1 MSATDVSS
9 TKEDSVADRLTAS
22 HPDDFYAEGIRSRT
36 AEVEELTTRART
48 VEIQRLFAFVFAAV
62 AGLLRDDMPG
72 GPTLWTGVS
81 VVLFGAFVALVIH
94 HRRLRTAVRRAQ
106 AARLLHVVGQCR
118 RRRDWDGL
126 RDAYEDFG
134 ISDPLL
140 DPSAG
145 REDTHPY
152 LVDLDIF
159 GPASVRALLGPTPT
173 ASGTATVESWLRAPA
188 EPEEVLRRQRAVED
202 LRDQPD
208 TRESLAIEA
217 LLVRPIRGRE
227 WARFVTW
234 LNGPSPFGDG
244 EGAVVPSW
252 ALPLARVMPLVTIPL
267 LAAWA
272 FSLAVPWWAWGAP
285 LAVQAGLS
293 WRWGKA
299 LHPWFEGGS
308 PNSRGLRGHHTLFAA
323 WEAVRGGPEL
333 QAVVDRL
340 SGESGAPASQEIQT
354 LERWLDAA
362 DSRASMFHQVLAP
375 LVFWDIHVA
384 WALEQWRQRA
394 GGRAEA
400 WFEALGELE
409 ALSALA
415 ALAWDEP
422 TWSFPTIGGDVGLD
436 AKELGHPLLPRE
448 EMKSSSVSLD
458 PPGRF
463 LLITG
468 SNMSGKS
475 TLLRSLGLAAVL
487 GQTGS
492 VVCAR
497 SLRMS
502 PLRTF
507 TSMRIRDSLTGGVS
521 LFMAE
526 LLRLKALVDAADR
539 PPSEPAL
546 LYLVDEVLQGTNS
559 EERRVAA
566 RRIVSH
572 LLGQKA
578 IGAVT
583 THDLALHDDPLL
595 DPASTKVHFRETVE
609 EDGDRILTFDYV
621 LRPGLATSRNA
632 LKLLKMVGLDDTPP
646 RTGDSAG

>member
-1 MSATDVSS
+1 MVG
-9 TKEDSVADRLTAS
+9 
-22 HPDDFYAEGIRSRT
+22 HPDDFYAEGIRART
-36 AEVEELTTRART
+36 AEVEELTARARS
-48 VEIQRLFAFVFAAV
+48 VEIARLGAFVLGAV
-62 AGLLRDDMPG
+62 AGLLRDDIPG
-72 GPTLWTGVS
+72 GSTLWTVIATAIF
-81 VVLFGAFVALVIH
+81 VVFIALVVH
-94 HRRLRTAVRRAQ
+94 HRRLRASARRAQ
-106 AARLLHVVGQCR
+106 AARLLHAAGQCR
-118 RRRDWDGL
+118 RQRNWAGL
-126 RDAYEDFG
+126 QAEYEAFG
-134 ISDPLL
+134 IEDPLL

-145 REDTHPY
+145 QEEAHPY
-152 LVDLDIF
+152 MVDLDIF

-173 ASGTATVESWLRAPA
+173 ASGTATIESWLRGPA
-188 EPEEVLRRQRAVED
+188 EPAEVVRRQRAVAGLAAD
-202 LRDQPD
+202 PAA
-208 TRESLAIEA
+208 REALTIEA

-227 WARFVTW
+227 WARFTAW
-234 LNGPSPFGDG
+234 LHGPSPFGDAA
-244 EGAVVPSW
+244 EGGVVPRW
-252 ALPLARVMPLVTIPL
+252 AIPLARIMPLITVPL
-267 LAAWA
+267 LVAWA
-272 FSLAVPWWAWGAP
+272 FALAVPWWSWGGL
-285 LAVQAGLS
+285 LAVQIGLA

-299 LHPWFEGGS
+299 LHGWFEAGS
-308 PNSRGLRGHHTLFAA
+308 PNSRGLRGHHSLFAA
-323 WEAVRGGPEL
+323 WEALEGGGPEL
-333 QAVVDRL
+333 QEVVDRL
-340 SGESGAPASQEIQT
+340 SGSSGTPASEEIRS

-362 DSRASMFHQVLAP
+362 DSRASMFHQVVAP
-375 LVFWDIHVA
+375 LFFWDIHVA
-384 WALEQWRQRA
+384 WALEQWRRRA

-400 WFEALGELE
+400 WFDALGELE

-422 TWSFPTIGGDVGLD
+422 EWSFPTVGGDVGLEAED
-436 AKELGHPLLPRE
+436 LGHPLIPRD
-448 EMKSSSVSLD
+448 EMKSSTVSLD

-475 TLLRSLGLAAVL
+475 TLLRSIGLAAVL
-487 GQTGS
+487 GQAGS
-492 VVCAR
+492 VVCASR
-497 SLRMS
+497 VRMS

-507 TSMRIRDSLTGGVS
+507 TSMRIKDSLTGGVS

-572 LLGQKA
+572 LLDQKA

-583 THDLALHDDPLL
+583 THDLALHDDPRL

-609 EDGDRILTFDYV
+609 ESGDRILTFDYV

-632 LKLLKMVGLDDTPP
+632 LKLLRMVGLDEPT
-646 RTGDSAG
+646 S